1 MAMGRKEARAA
12 KARALAKFDRLAVM
26 NRLIDGGEVGVA
38 KSKKALADTWTK
50 RQSNNVAGFYD
61 PKKARAS
68 RGVQ

>member
-1 MAMGRKEARAA
+1 MGRKEARAA

>member
-26 NRLIDGGEVGVA
+26 NRLIDGGAVGVA
-38 KSKKALADTWTK
+38 KAKKALADTWTK

-61 PKKARAS
+61 PKKAK
-68 RGVQ
+68 VQHA

>member
-1 MAMGRKEARAA
+1 MAMNRKEARAA

-61 PKKARAS
+61 PKKARAKYA
-68 RGVQ
+68 